1 MKREKAENKNKET
14 INSINLLNEKG
25 VALVMVLIIAGISLA
40 MMAGLLYMITSGT
53 QISGLERKYKIA
65 REAGIG
71 GGGIGYE
78 VIDARITTATSLA
91 TEFNFLT
98 NVAVTA
104 SDACLNAKLFTKT
117 SDWALIPCNNSTT
130 IDPLTAA
137 TYDMSF
143 DLGGYKVYEKIVDTV
158 AGNTSGGS
166 ERFRTAGVVAP
177 QDGSSGLVKP
187 LPYLYTLEIH
197 VQSLTNPS
205 ERAKLSILYQY

>member
-1 MKREKAENKNKET
+1 MKREIAEDRNRKM

-25 VALVMVLIIAGISLA
+25 VALVMVLIISAIALA

-78 VIDARITTATSLA
+78 VIDARITTAVSLA

-98 NVAVTA
+98 NFTVTA
-104 SDACLNAKLFTKT
+104 SDACLNDKLLLAT
-117 SDWALIPCNNSTT
+117 SSWAVACNKNTT
-130 IDPLTAA
+130 IDPLTAT
-137 TYDMSF
+137 TYDIRF
-143 DLGGYKVYEKIVDTV
+143 DLGGYRVYEKIVDTV
-158 AGNTSGGS
+158 LGNTSGGGDLIK
-166 ERFRTAGVVAP
+166 EGVVTTQEASV
-177 QDGSSGLVKP
+177 QKI
-187 LPYLYTLEIH
+187 PYFYTIEVDTQLI
-197 VQSLTNPS
+197 TNPS